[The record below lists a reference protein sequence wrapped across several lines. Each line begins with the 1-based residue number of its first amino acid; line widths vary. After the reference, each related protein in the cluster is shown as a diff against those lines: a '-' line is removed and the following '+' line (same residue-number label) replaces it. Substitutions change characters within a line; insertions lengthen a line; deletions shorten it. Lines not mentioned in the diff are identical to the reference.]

1 MHSNQNKQIDWKI
14 IMTGLICI
22 TIIELYALH
31 QGINGVLLTIVIGII
46 AAACGV
52 AIPKDKFIK

>member
-1 MHSNQNKQIDWKI
+1 MNKKIDWKI

-31 QGINGVLLTIVIGII
+31 QGINGILLTIVIGII